1 MKFIYQNYE
10 IDFLYDDSYN
20 QFRLNIE
27 NVDKQRFYMKEFTI
41 DTFHKLQFEKKCN
54 INNVKSGIHFFE
66 KVLNNQ
72 SGYTLSISE
81 NTHLLSNFK
90 NIHILTFELKGVLEE
105 YFEIYCKFDT
115 EERTFSMEE
124 KVIRMMEKIK
134 GNYEYKINN
143 IENQLNNLQNMILNI
158 SNLIGMPQ
166 NHIQKIDIQNNI
178 VKIPSQNN
186 IVKIPSQ
193 NNIVKIPS
201 QNNIVKVP
209 SQNEMMKVPSQNEM
223 MKVPSQNEMMKVPS
237 QNEILERSSEPFIG
251 LNYEEIEVN
260 KSNIKENI
268 IKNITI
274 KKDKKNI
281 KECME
286 NNKNFYDTFYLSEDE
301 KENNIQK
308 MEDKE
313 IIPKKMFITYYTH
326 LVQNSSI
333 PNIMNKW
340 YDFVNNSDEHIIVN
354 IERSYANLFMSNH
367 GKIFIFHAYGGLV
380 NEISLQHY
388 GEIIGFE
395 NSVSI
400 KNNITYI
407 EELFKKDIDEY
418 SQCGDSKINVINFF
432 KRFDAFIENITKNII

>member
-186 IVKIPSQ
+186 IV
-193 NNIVKIPS
+193 
-201 QNNIVKVP
+201 
-209 SQNEMMKVPSQNEM
+209 KVPSQNEM